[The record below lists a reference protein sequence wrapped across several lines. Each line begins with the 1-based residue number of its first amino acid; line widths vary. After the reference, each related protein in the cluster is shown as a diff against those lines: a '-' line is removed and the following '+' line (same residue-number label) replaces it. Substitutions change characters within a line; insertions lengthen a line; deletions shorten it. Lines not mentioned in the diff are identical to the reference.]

1 MDKVNEVID
10 DLGLREFGDFD
21 GNIFIVDIQDSDTFS
36 SIYTDI
42 SDKYDPEDDNNEFND
57 DSSVTTFIT
66 DGVESI
72 ATANYDSDKY
82 SISIGAL

>member
-66 DGVESI
+66 DGVEII